1 MSRVVYFDLES
12 MRRISR
18 MNGRTILLLV
28 VLSFATSVLGCNAE
42 PSQSTVKGS
51 VTLDGQPLAEG
62 RITFIAVDAGVQTA
76 EAKIA
81 SGQYEAAVP
90 PGEKRVE
97 IRAPKVTGRQKMY
110 DTSDS
115 PTVDVVTELLPRRYN
130 VDSTLT
136 MTVED
141 GEQEKS
147 FELTGK

>member
-1 MSRVVYFDLES
+1 MNSRS
-12 MRRISR
+12 NM
-18 MNGRTILLLV
+18 LLV
-28 VLSFATSVLGCNAE
+28 VLAFASSVLGCNSE

-51 VTLDGQPLAEG
+51 VTLDGQPLTEG
-62 RITFIAVDAGVQTA
+62 RITFIAVDGGVQTA

-81 SGQYEAAVP
+81 SGQYEAVVP

-97 IRAPKVTGRQKMY
+97 IRAPKVTGKQKMY
-110 DTSDS
+110 DTPDS
-115 PTVDVVTELLPRRYN
+115 PSVDVVTELLPPRYN

-136 MTVED
+136 MTVGD